1 MQWLRG
7 KLQASLVETQER
19 SEEMRRRL
27 KKAESDL
34 STAKTELSIHS
45 GQVSCLASK
54 NSCLTGELE
63 AKKEERLTQSSKQD
77 LINGKW

>member
-34 STAKTELSIHS
+34 STAKTELSIRS

-54 NSCLTGELE
+54 NSYLTGELE

-77 LINGKW
+77 SVNGKW